1 KISDKNKSVK
11 CEEGKTSEKEIS
23 DKNKSVKCEEGKI
36 SDKEEK
42 VKSGEEKKLAGSE
55 SKEKKDSS
63 DKKEETKKSEEE
75 KRQEKQ
81 GGESKETRKEKLEK
95 TRPEKKEE
103 EIKQDQSTIRG
114 EENKEKYDKKVKNE
128 QEEKRLEKYKQE
140 EVKGD
145 RSSAKTTA
153 DKEKDYEE
161 NRDGSHG
168 DDRHDDRE
176 DGRENERKRE
186 QERLGD
192 EEEEEEINIDS
203 DSNSIFEEDFLINRN
218 VRFSSSMIDK
228 IYSSEDRDGGEIKS
242 INICKDG
249 TQMLKISKALP
260 VTDRTI
266 NLTVTKNKID
276 DFLKGF
282 TEEAFLSRALYFKPD
297 YILKNGFNIKSIS
310 CPDIFKSFYE
320 ERRALPKESIQEM
333 YFLKGEERK
342 VERIYKNG
350 MLESVTN
357 LPDYKKR
364 VLSDLSNSF
373 KYSHVIYRKHC
384 EQKILTYEDGLSV
397 EDAVN
402 YKTEERIFKLRQP
415 DEFLLTHRI
424 YYKDNNRITMNEVKY
439 DNGNVKV
446 LFTDNEK
453 TLIYNF
459 NKAGGREYKE
469 QIFKDKRV
477 NLTWAKYGV
486 REASF
491 TLYPSGEGRRTFI
504 DNKGNSK
511 ELSWTPS
518 GEVLYMKETFPDD
531 RVNRVYVYKNGVIRK
546 ISCYPDKSS
555 VDTVKYPDNTIKKI
569 YNFPDKTA
577 AVITLFPGQEKRRT
591 VRYADGSMLYEMK
604 YRDNSVKLG
613 RLFPDG
619 TVSLTKKWANDA
631 GEKAV
636 CYPYKGMGMIVT
648 EGPEGYKLIK
658 TIHSDGSCEI
668 SRDGDDKKAFLP
680 PRIYRNTMKKHPL
693 YNMIN
698 SRTAH
703 LKLLKNPFCNLL
715 LDGELWVNA
724 MLGISVPFIKPVRE
738 IADKDKSSDNLYI
751 KVNFSF
757 GITPDRRNL

>member
-1 KISDKNKSVK
+1 
-11 CEEGKTSEKEIS
+11 
-23 DKNKSVKCEEGKI
+23 
-36 SDKEEK
+36 
-42 VKSGEEKKLAGSE
+42 
-55 SKEKKDSS
+55 
-63 DKKEETKKSEEE
+63 
-75 KRQEKQ
+75 
-81 GGESKETRKEKLEK
+81 
-95 TRPEKKEE
+95 
-103 EIKQDQSTIRG
+103 
-114 EENKEKYDKKVKNE
+114 
-128 QEEKRLEKYKQE
+128 
-140 EVKGD
+140 
-145 RSSAKTTA
+145 
-153 DKEKDYEE
+153 
-161 NRDGSHG
+161 
-168 DDRHDDRE
+168 
-176 DGRENERKRE
+176 
-186 QERLGD
+186 
-192 EEEEEEINIDS
+192 
-203 DSNSIFEEDFLINRN
+203 
-218 VRFSSSMIDK
+218 
-228 IYSSEDRDGGEIKS
+228 
-242 INICKDG
+242 
-249 TQMLKISKALP
+249 MLKITKSIPA
-260 VTDRTI
+260 TDRTI
-266 NLTVTKNKID
+266 KLTDTKNKIQG
-276 DFLKGF
+276 FLRDF
-282 TEEAFLSRALYFKPD
+282 TEEAFLSRALHFKPD

-310 CPDIFKSFYE
+310 CPDIFKNFYE
-320 ERRALPKESIQEM
+320 ERRRLPKEPAQEM

-350 MLESVTN
+350 MIESVTN

-373 KYSHVIYRKHC
+373 KYTHVIYRKHC

-446 LFTDNEK
+446 LLTDNEK

-469 QIFKDKRV
+469 QIFKDNRV

-491 TLYPSGEGRRTFI
+491 TLYPSGEGRRTLV

-518 GEVLYMKETFPDD
+518 GEVLYMKETSSDGK
-531 RVNRVYVYKNGVIRK
+531 VNRVYRYKNGVVRK
-546 ISCYPDKSS
+546 ISSYPDESS
-555 VDTVKYPDNTIKKI
+555 VDTIKYPDNTIKKI
-569 YNFPDKTA
+569 YNFPDKTGEI
-577 AVITLFPGQEKRRT
+577 ITLFPGQEKRRT

-604 YRDNSVKLG
+604 YRDKSVKRG

-619 TVSLTKKWANDA
+619 TVSLTKKWANYA

-636 CYPYKGMGMIVT
+636 CYPYKGMGMVVT

-668 SRDGDDKKAFLP
+668 SRDGDEKKVFLP
-680 PRIYRNTMKKHPL
+680 PDIYRNIMKKHPL
-693 YNMIN
+693 YSMIN
-698 SRTAH
+698 SPVSH
-703 LKLLKNPFCNLL
+703 LKLMKNPFYNLL
-715 LDGELWVNA
+715 LDGEIWINA

-738 IADKDKSSDNLYI
+738 VADKDKSSDNLYI
-751 KVNFSF
+751 RVNFSF